1 MARMA
6 PLSITLLIAGLV
18 IGGAV
23 GYYFT
28 RVMWATDLD
37 ALYATQDIDLL
48 RWELVLLRSHE
59 SQKGGYLSMEERVKL
74 AACQHYEYATTV
86 AAEETAAALVVNH
99 DVVTRVTGTVQ
110 AQQRPAGQI
119 HDMTVVS
126 DIDALGRNRAQLTV
140 GALHFL
146 GAVNGGGTGHQRRGI
161 DHVALTARMHDQ
173 PRIR

>member
-86 AAEETAAALVVNH
+86 AAEETDWSTRFSHPLKRRLVSKKARELA
-99 DVVTRVTGTVQ
+99 TRDLEFINKRQSDLLTGCEEVL
-110 AQQRPAGQI
+110 AQQYGE
-119 HDMTVVS
+119 
-126 DIDALGRNRAQLTV
+126 N
-140 GALHFL
+140 
-146 GAVNGGGTGHQRRGI
+146 
-161 DHVALTARMHDQ
+161 
-173 PRIR
+173 